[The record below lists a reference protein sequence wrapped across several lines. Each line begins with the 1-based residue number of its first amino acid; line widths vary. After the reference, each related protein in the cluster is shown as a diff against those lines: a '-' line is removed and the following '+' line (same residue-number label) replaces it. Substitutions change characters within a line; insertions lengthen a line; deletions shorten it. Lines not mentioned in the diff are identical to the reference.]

1 MTNRSE
7 LHRCLVKSKNNVWQK
22 FKSCTSSSN
31 RAVYIAKRK
40 LTPVSIFQISYILS
54 LNPSSQPSI
63 HRHCHKPWKVWHKPH
78 GSSNLFKA
86 GSSVSSPCLCKCA
99 EISWPAQNNLHLV
112 LTCWARSHWSWL
124 CHSWNKAARL
134 KKRIPQL
141 CFGTKVSHVKYSA
154 FRYWSTFLMKQQL
167 RAFQIKINE

>member
-40 LTPVSIFQISYILS
+40 LTTVSIFQISYILS

-134 KKRIPQL
+134 KKEYHNCVLGQRWVMWNIAHL
-141 CFGTKVSHVKYSA
+141 GTDLHFS
-154 FRYWSTFLMKQQL
+154 WSSSLEPFKS
-167 RAFQIKINE
+167 K